1 MSRLARISAA
11 VFLLA
16 AQLCCAQ
23 TSQTIHH
30 TKKQP
35 KPEPTQQEL
44 FDYVRSQLLTMSASD
59 GVNDNLEVSY
69 DLATSVLSITRPD
82 GKCNIFLANLDSNS
96 ALWEVFD
103 PSDSFRTRE
112 QELRLTLAS
121 VNGKAARTCYDAKNQ
136 VDPSM
141 APNRA
146 RMLFSLA
153 ATKAVPDFTDRMDAA
168 IKKLI
173 ALAGGTPAKDIF

>member
-59 GVNDNLEVSY
+59 ETVIFGWGDSADDARQMAAALFCGVEAQFRP
-69 DLATSVLSITRPD
+69 LAFTMKFPRADYEAL
-82 GKCNIFLANLDSNS
+82 LA
-96 ALWEVFD
+96 E
-103 PSDSFRTRE
+103 FRAK
-112 QELRLTLAS
+112 QETGA
-121 VNGKAARTCYDAKNQ
+121 
-136 VDPSM
+136 
-141 APNRA
+141 
-146 RMLFSLA
+146 
-153 ATKAVPDFTDRMDAA
+153 
-168 IKKLI
+168 
-173 ALAGGTPAKDIF
+173 